1 MYVLDSTI
9 GHVVRVTFLDHT
21 QDDPNGIA
29 TCTAYGRV
37 TEVHNVIGY
46 IRLVAWETP
55 ADPQAA
61 KSNGET
67 SFCIA
72 IGCMVSITWLTG
84 EQSDAGETEQ
94 AE

>member
-9 GHVVRVTFLDHT
+9 GHIVAVDFLDHS
-21 QDDPNGIA
+21 QDDPSGIA
-29 TCTAYGRV
+29 HCRAYGRV
-37 TEVHNVIGY
+37 TEVFNEAGY

-55 ADPQAA
+55 GDSNAA

-72 IGCMVSITWLTG
+72 IGVITEMTRFV
-84 EQSDAGETEQ
+84 
-94 AE
+94 AEDSE

>member
-9 GHVVRVTFLDHT
+9 GCIVAVDFLDHT

-29 TCTAYGRV
+29 HCRAFGRV
-37 TEVHNVIGY
+37 TEVHNNEGY
-46 IRLVAWETP
+46 IRLIAWETP
-55 ADPQAA
+55 GDSNAA

-72 IGCMVSITWLTG
+72 IGVITELTRFMAEGKEEKEG
-84 EQSDAGETEQ
+84 ESE
-94 AE
+94 